1 MAVSFN
7 VGHLSAEMA
16 EMKNQQTNHAQWRIL
31 TLVTAPPVPPPPSV
45 NILGGAKNEEIFWL

>member
-31 TLVTAPPVPPPPSV
+31 TLVTAPPVPPPSV